1 MRFFFIQ
8 TVERLSELNILGFKS
23 QIFHSEPVSLK
34 IERPELEF
42 IFRGGQAQSPW
53 VVPNQSPKPNMQR
66 SVSVIH
72 NSAPPVSEP
81 QKASSPLSKVV
92 GVAMKTD
99 SLSRATGKKVDRQEV
114 VDKGEKA
121 KGESLMNVRKCIVLE
136 WKRACM

>member
-1 MRFFFIQ
+1 M
-8 TVERLSELNILGFKS
+8 
-23 QIFHSEPVSLK
+23 SLK

-99 SLSRATGKKVDRQEV
+99 SLSRATGKKAERQEAA
-114 VDKGEKA
+114 DKGEKA
-121 KGESLMNVRKCIVLE
+121 KGESFLNFRSELHECIVLE
-136 WKRACM
+136 

>member
-1 MRFFFIQ
+1 M
-8 TVERLSELNILGFKS
+8 
-23 QIFHSEPVSLK
+23 SLK

-42 IFRGGQAQSPW
+42 IFRGGQAQLPW

-72 NSAPPVSEP
+72 NSSLPGATEP

-121 KGESLMNVRKCIVLE
+121 KGELFLNIR
-136 WKRACM
+136 